1 VALLGLVAGGSLVD
15 PQGGDPEDG
24 GRLAVL
30 EGRMRALELE
40 NKYLRT
46 KSLKTCEEL
55 RNSPYNETGTYTLD
69 PDGSGAPVELHCDM
83 EKGVT
88 EVGHDHMGAQNV
100 TWCRDAGCFN
110 LSLTYDVPMEQ
121 VQALIAMSDTC
132 EQQITFECKLAP
144 LKNAAF
150 GVKYGWWTN
159 QRGEK
164 KFFFDGGDEESE
176 VCSMATNEGVCN
188 CDISLVPLWNS
199 DTGKITAKASLPI
212 KEFHYGGFFSEHQA
226 ARVSIGKLACSGKS
240 QDPPDLLSTCSSL
253 KKSGAS
259 SNGFYLTKTS
269 PEEPVG
275 VSYCQLSSPGYREET
290 LRRGQPGTLGAKTE
304 EFNVTS
310 YQTGN
315 GANAHLW
322 NGNIGMY
329 DVRSMNI
336 SPNSSSSFD
345 ADGTCLTAKKSGL
358 FAVSSSDFY
367 IFQDNFMISVGL
379 KAVGMVQ
386 LVKGE
391 KLKFKSPSSRQTSR
405 IRKILITE
413 MN

>member
-1 VALLGLVAGGSLVD
+1 
-15 PQGGDPEDG
+15 
-24 GRLAVL
+24 
-30 EGRMRALELE
+30 
-40 NKYLRT
+40 
-46 KSLKTCEEL
+46 
-55 RNSPYNETGTYTLD
+55 
-69 PDGSGAPVELHCDM
+69 VELYCDM

-88 EVGHDHMGAQNV
+88 EIGHDQLGAQTV

-132 EQQITFECKLAP
+132 KQQITFECKLAP

-164 KFFFDGGDEESE
+164 KFFFDGADEESE

-240 QDPPDLLSTCSSL
+240 KDPPDLLSTCSSL

-275 VSYCQLSSPGYREET
+275 VSYCHLSSPGYREET
-290 LRRGQPGTLGAKTE
+290 LRRGQPEAMGARTD
-304 EFNVTS
+304 EFTVTS
-310 YQTGN
+310 YQRGN
-315 GANAHLW
+315 GANAKLW

-329 DVRSMNI
+329 DVYGMNI

-345 ADGTCLTAKKSGL
+345 ADGTYLTAKKSGL
-358 FAVSSSDFY
+358 FAVSSSDLY
-367 IFQDNFMISVGL
+367 IFQDNFMITFGK
-379 KAVGMVQ
+379 KAGGMVQ

-391 KLKFKSPSSRQTSR
+391 KLKFKSTQNCKVCRSANIS
-405 IRKILITE
+405 ITE
-413 MN
+413 IN